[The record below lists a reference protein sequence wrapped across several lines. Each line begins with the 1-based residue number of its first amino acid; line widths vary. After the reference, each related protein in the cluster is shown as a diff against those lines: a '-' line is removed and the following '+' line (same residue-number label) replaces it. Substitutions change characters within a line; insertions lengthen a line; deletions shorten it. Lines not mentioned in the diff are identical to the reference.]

1 MNETTLVHDQ
11 LLTPKCFVPASSRP
25 LISRPRLITLL
36 NTSLQR
42 KRTLIV
48 ASATHTLLWQKGECS
63 MVLRW
68 LSRLPIYRGVLVE
81 EPIYRARTPEDIV
94 RAQSRLCLF
103 YVRLLLLAASPQ
115 VAKPWLQ
122 GAEAIQWGRHL
133 TDTKSVMVAG
143 NVPVGQ
149 MTCHLSSLSM
159 AVRDWLMRKGDCR

>member
-11 LLTPKCFVPASSRP
+11 LLAPKCFVPASSRP
-25 LISRPRLITLL
+25 LISRPRLITLP

-68 LSRLPIYRGVLVE
+68 LSRLPIYR
-81 EPIYRARTPEDIV
+81 ARTPEDIV
-94 RAQSRLCLF
+94 PARPRLCLF
-103 YVRLLLLAASPQ
+103 YVRLLFLAASPQ
-115 VAKPWLQ
+115 VAEPWLQ
-122 GAEAIQWGRHL
+122 AAEVIQWWRHP
-133 TDTKSVMVAG
+133 TDTKSVMVAE

-159 AVRDWLMRKGDCR
+159 AVLDWLMRKGDCR